1 MCAARLVTR
10 EANENGDTAANGE
23 LIQFI
28 LDAGSVNRRSWAVER
43 CWVEEIVRERKMLIG
58 SCLPARRA
66 RDLWGCCS
74 ISKRKKEETDGFL
87 LLFWTSRWGES
98 LPPSSPKRRKN
109 KSRPYKAHTTYD
121 TPFPILFFYPSQPH
135 LLLLPK
141 GKKKKKKKKGY
152 NFILFSFDYIRLES
166 HYSRHQ
172 ADIFFPSSSSY
183 ILLSLFVC
191 LTSWCFRGCS
201 LSLSPSLSIF

>member
-43 CWVEEIVRERKMLIG
+43 CWAEEIVREREMLIG
-58 SCLPARRA
+58 SCLPARREK
-66 RDLWGCCS
+66 LMGMLHS
-74 ISKRKKEETDGFL
+74 ISKRKRKKTNGFL

-98 LPPSSPKRRKN
+98 LPPSPSPKRRKN

-121 TPFPILFFYPSQPH
+121 TPFPFLFFYPSQPH

-141 GKKKKKKKKGY
+141 GKRRKRRKGI
-152 NFILFSFDYIRLES
+152 ILFFLASTTF
-166 HYSRHQ
+166 
-172 ADIFFPSSSSY
+172 
-183 ILLSLFVC
+183 
-191 LTSWCFRGCS
+191 G
-201 LSLSPSLSIF
+201 